1 MEFYINF
8 ILIIFRHEVLNMVV
22 LVEDKV
28 YIIAKFFLTKLKHMS
43 ALECQ
48 FAHM

>member
-1 MEFYINF
+1 MEFYIHS

-28 YIIAKFFLTKLKHMS
+28 YIIAKFFLTKLKHIN
-43 ALECQ
+43 ALKCQ